1 VSRNGGDPTSSSEL
15 NRASDPLTT
24 LLDRRPAAPAIPTT
38 PPPVPSR
45 RVNARRRTAWLL
57 GLVVLTVVTAYLY
70 HDKTT
75 LLTALA
81 ARGRHATATV
91 TSVNRQYRRRG
102 GVSYSLRYQYVLPG
116 GTFTGS
122 KPVSADQARRHRAGD
137 AVEVIYDPASPGRHI
152 NTTLEQARRNQTI
165 SKYVMAPALAGMWGV
180 TLWVLA
186 RRRGAK

>member
-1 VSRNGGDPTSSSEL
+1 VEL
-15 NRASDPLTT
+15 NRAADPLTT
-24 LLDRRPAAPAIPTT
+24 LLDRRPAAPASSTAHSSAPRS
-38 PPPVPSR
+38 PANS
-45 RVNARRRTAWLL
+45 RRRTVWIV
-57 GLVVLTVVTAYLY
+57 GVVVLTVATLYAY

-91 TSVNRQYRRRG
+91 TSVDRHYRRRG

-122 KPVSADQARRHRAGD
+122 KPVSADQARRHHPGD
-137 AVEVIYDPASPGRHI
+137 RVDVMYDPTSPSRHI
-152 NTTLEQARRNQTI
+152 NTTLDQARRNQTI
-165 SKYVMAPALAGMWGV
+165 FKYVMAPVLAGIWGV
-180 TLWVLA
+180 TVWVYA